1 MLHNNNVEREEM
13 VSRYEAEKQEL
24 TNEIIAVQRER
35 DDSLLLAE
43 NEKQQV
49 KLCIGDSETVNNFF
63 LYDSYKTRI
72 NLRWPCIKIYI
83 SLG

>member
-1 MLHNNNVEREEM
+1 M

-49 KLCIGDSETVNNFF
+49 NPNIGDLEKSVKNFF
-63 LYDSYKTRI
+63 HFNFISSIKTTIII
-72 NLRWPCIKIYI
+72 NLQWLFMSIFF
-83 SLG
+83 SVG